1 MDKKIKEGVS
11 IQELENF
18 GKKYRFEIFFI
29 LYFILSTLLTFLF
42 FGPAWSIFLAGIG
55 GILGVGLPNKVEKA
69 ARASFHFIYKQE
81 KITRLIL
88 GIVGAIVAFFLPPLI
103 FFFMGLIGGSG
114 ISRISSLTP
123 KKQDEVKE
131 DSEL

>member
-1 MDKKIKEGVS
+1 MDKQIKEGVS

-29 LYFILSTLLTFLF
+29 LYFVLATLLTFLF
-42 FGPAWSIFLAGIG
+42 FGAVWSIFLAGIG

-69 ARASFHFIYKQE
+69 AKASFHFVYKQE
-81 KITRLIL
+81 KVTRLIL
-88 GIVGAIVAFFLPPLI
+88 GIAGAIIAFFLPPLI
-103 FFFMGLIGGSG
+103 FFFMGLIGGAG

-123 KKQDEVKE
+123 KKQDEVEEEKE
-131 DSEL
+131 E